1 MADTARKLTTES
13 SAAPVTALRRT
24 ISLRSGQA
32 YAESIRDGRQ
42 TYIHGRKVSD
52 HAEDGELSKSVRL
65 RADIYDILRDDRNLE
80 LTGVFNPELGTIVSR
95 LHSPPVRKEDWY
107 DKLKILD
114 LLFKTLRY
122 LPCRVGDETIPAV
135 WSMMDELEAIEKK
148 NPLFAKNVVNHL
160 NLILKNDPYHV
171 SGNADPKTNR
181 VMPAAGQSP
190 SILLHSVKETDD
202 GIVVRGAKYE
212 TGAAYA
218 NQAFIKPTVGDWS
231 KKELAPYAVGFVLD
245 RFRSDDIKIICRN
258 AYSDVSSA
266 DFPLS
271 GRADEIE
278 AMVVFED
285 TLIPWK
291 NVFFHNDVELAA
303 AVRATLHR
311 YSVFMF
317 MARLYYFAQLY
328 LGVAYL
334 STRQCG
340 LDAMPQVR
348 EKLAELITYKEMAHA
363 FLVAAIESG
372 SRSPAGY
379 WMPNQSMMLS
389 GRYLLSSQLANVM
402 QICRELCGGQ
412 MPCTAAEET
421 FFMADIEDLS
431 RKYYQFNDEW
441 THERRHKLI
450 SLGNDLLNSRYAN
463 SRLNFYMFAHSPP
476 FAQKAVI
483 YSHHDFQAVADI
495 VRRFCGAAA

>member
-1 MADTARKLTTES
+1 MADTARKLTNDLNATS
-13 SAAPVTALRRT
+13 VTALRKT
-24 ISLRSGQA
+24 VSLRSGQA
-32 YAESIRDGRQ
+32 YIDSVRDGRQ
-42 TYIHGRKVSD
+42 TYIHGRKVRD
-52 HAEDGELSKSVRL
+52 HSEDAELAKSVRL
-65 RADIYDILRDDRNLE
+65 RADIYDVLRDEKNIE

-95 LHSPPVRKEDWY
+95 LHSPPLRKEDWY
-107 DKLKILD
+107 DKLRILD
-114 LLFKTLRY
+114 LLFRTLRY
-122 LPCRVGDETIPAV
+122 LPCRVGDETVPAV

-148 NPLFAKNVVNHL
+148 SPLFARNVVNHL

-181 VMPAAGQSP
+181 AAPVSGQSP
-190 SILLHSVKETDD
+190 SILLHAVKETDD

-231 KKELAPYAVGFVLD
+231 KKELAPYAVGFLLD
-245 RFRSDDIKIICRN
+245 DFASNDIKIICRN
-258 AYSDVSSA
+258 AYSNVSSA
-266 DFPLS
+266 DFPMS

-278 AMVVFED
+278 AMVIFQD
-285 TLIPWK
+285 MLIPWK
-291 NVFFHNDVELAA
+291 NVFFHNDLELAA
-303 AVRATLHR
+303 TVRSTLHR

-317 MARLYYFAQLY
+317 TARLYYFAQLY
-328 LGVAYL
+328 LGIAYL
-334 STRQCG
+334 STRQAG

-372 SRSPAGY
+372 GHSPAGY
-379 WMPNQSMMLS
+379 WMPNQPMMLS

-402 QICRELCGGQ
+402 QTCRELCGGQ
-412 MPCTAAEET
+412 APCTAAEET
-421 FFMADIEDLS
+421 FFMADIDELS
-431 RKYYQFNDEW
+431 RHYYQFNDEW

-450 SLGNDLLNSRYAN
+450 ALGNDLLNSRYAN

-483 YSHHDFQAVADI
+483 YSQHDFNAVADL
-495 VRRFCGAAA
+495 VRRFSGLAT